1 MDSSPMSPP
10 SSPILIAEGLSK
22 SYDKRQAL
30 KELSFSLAAGRVL
43 GFLGPNGAGKTT
55 AMRILT
61 TILEPSAGHF
71 TIDGVRSDYPDT
83 IRRRIGVLPESLG
96 FPQHVMAL
104 EYLLYF
110 GQLYGLS
117 LPAARRNA
125 HRLLAEVGL
134 ERRAKSLIGSY
145 SRGMRQRLGIAR
157 ALVNDPVV
165 LFLDEPTLGLDPRG
179 QQELLTLVQRI
190 AQQRGVG
197 IIMCSH
203 ALSEIE
209 VVCDDVVILS
219 HGRVVAK
226 GTVAEV
232 LELARGTVTG
242 SGGVRIRV
250 SPPSIATAQGVL
262 ARVPGVTR
270 VAAVD
275 ERGGWLLVELAAGA
289 GGPAAAAP
297 TYNHILEPLM
307 SANISL
313 QGFVA
318 NETSLQDVFLQVT
331 EEHI

>member
-1 MDSSPMSPP
+1 MDGSTPTHS
-10 SSPILIAEGLSK
+10 SSPILTAEGLSK

-55 AMRILT
+55 AIRILT
-61 TILEPSAGHF
+61 TILEPSAGHY
-71 TIDGVRSDYPDT
+71 TIDGVSSRDPDT

-96 FPQHVMAL
+96 FPKHLMGL

-110 GQLYGLS
+110 GQLYRLS
-117 LPAARRNA
+117 LPAARGNA
-125 HRLLAEVGL
+125 RRLLAEVGL
-134 ERRAKSLIGSY
+134 EHRAASLIGSY

-179 QQELLTLVQRI
+179 QQELLTLVRRI
-190 AQQRGVG
+190 AQERGVG

-232 LELARGTVTG
+232 LERAHGTVT
-242 SGGVRIRV
+242 GGVRIRV
-250 SPPSIATAQGVL
+250 TPSSIALAQRVL
-262 ARVPGVTR
+262 TGVPGVAR
-270 VAAVD
+270 VATVD
-275 ERGGWLLVELAAGA
+275 ERDGWLLVELAAGA
-289 GGPAAAAP
+289 EGPAAAGTA
-297 TYNHILEPLM
+297 YNRILEPLI
-307 SANISL
+307 SADISI

-318 NETSLQDVFLQVT
+318 GEPHLQDVFLQVT
-331 EEHI
+331 EEHIL

>member
-1 MDSSPMSPP
+1 MDGGI
-10 SSPILIAEGLSK
+10 ILTAEGLNK

-30 KELSFSLAAGRVL
+30 KELSFSLAAGRIL

-55 AMRILT
+55 AIRILT

-71 TIDGVRSDYPDT
+71 TIDGVSSRDPDT

-96 FPQHVMAL
+96 FPKHLMGL
-104 EYLLYF
+104 EYVTYF
-110 GQLYGLS
+110 GQLYGQS
-117 LPAARRNA
+117 LADARRNA
-125 HRLLAEVGL
+125 RRLLAEVGL
-134 ERRAKSLIGSY
+134 ERRATSLIGSY

-179 QQELLTLVQRI
+179 QQELLTLVRRI
-190 AQQRGVG
+190 AQDRSVG

-209 VVCDDVVILS
+209 VVCDEVIILS
-219 HGRVVAK
+219 LGRVVAK

-232 LELARGTVTG
+232 LARARGSVTG
-242 SGGVRIRV
+242 NDGVRIRV
-250 SPPSIATAQGVL
+250 TPSSIATAQRVL
-262 ARVPGVTR
+262 TGVPGVTR

-289 GGPAAAAP
+289 GGPAGS
-297 TYNHILEPLM
+297 TYNHLLEPLII
-307 SANISL
+307 ANISI

-318 NETSLQDVFLQVT
+318 EGARLQDAFFQLT
-331 EEHI
+331 EERTI